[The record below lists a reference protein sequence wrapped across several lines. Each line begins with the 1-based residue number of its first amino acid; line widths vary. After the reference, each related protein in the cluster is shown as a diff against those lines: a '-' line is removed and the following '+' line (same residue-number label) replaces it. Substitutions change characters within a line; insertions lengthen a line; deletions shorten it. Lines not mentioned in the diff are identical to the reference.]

1 MLSRNSTQPFILVVK
16 DDIET
21 DAALTEIPASKN
33 TGFLV
38 VEDEVRVLQF

>member
-1 MLSRNSTQPFILVVK
+1 MPDSDPNRPPILVVK
-16 DDIET
+16 DDIES

-38 VEDEVRVLQF
+38 VEDEARVI